1 MKNLDNNF
9 NVNNNKRTYSPNVK
23 KSEEAPKVGP
33 KFDETTQEMLV
44 DGRKAADAYG
54 RILVKAG
61 NIDSTT
67 PVSEIIESLDFLKN
81 NYDLAL
87 ASMKATDDAYELLL
101 AENCP
106 DAYEKACCGA
116 IDAAY
121 SKEN

>member
-9 NVNNNKRTYSPNVK
+9 NVNNNQRAYAPNLK
-23 KSEEAPKVGP
+23 KNEEAHKVDT
-33 KFDETTQEMLV
+33 KFDEATQEMLV
-44 DGRKAADAYG
+44 DGRKAADTYG

-61 NIDSTT
+61 NIDNTT
-67 PVSEIIESLDFLKN
+67 PISSIVESLDFLME

-101 AENCP
+101 AENASEP
-106 DAYEKACCGA
+106 YEKACCGA

-121 SKEN
+121 SKKN